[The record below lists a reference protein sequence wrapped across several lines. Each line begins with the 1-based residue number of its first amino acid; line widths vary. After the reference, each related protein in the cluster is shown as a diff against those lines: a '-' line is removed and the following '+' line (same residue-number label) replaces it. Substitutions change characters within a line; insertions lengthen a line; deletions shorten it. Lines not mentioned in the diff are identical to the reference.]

1 MQFFEKNTGTPN
13 MNETVLT
20 MFDSE
25 HLGSSPYGL
34 PKCEIKTQ
42 LPPFDNIYSIV
53 GFAASI
59 LVVSVTSILSFNGTL
74 KSTRI
79 IAR

>member
-1 MQFFEKNTGTPN
+1 MD
-13 MNETVLT
+13 ETVLT
-20 MFDSE
+20 IFDSE
-25 HLGSSPYGL
+25 HFGSSPLGL

-42 LPPFDNIYSIV
+42 LPPSDNICSIV